1 MLDAS
6 SHKHK
11 LAEDEPDAKTIHP
24 EPHSVKKANSYQF
37 MPIIRSDG
45 KKPVILKSHP
55 FDSEDQLQSVVAD
68 NPTLLCFDGD
78 APLALVTR
86 EFSLPGAGSLD
97 VLMVNSEG
105 LPVPI
110 ECKLAR
116 NPQSRRE
123 VVGQIVDYVSILT
136 ALTVDELDHAVD
148 GKLEEAL
155 RTFDSKDADPATFDR
170 RWQQVGTSL
179 RAGQARYVIVV
190 DEVPQELERI
200 IRFLI
205 QRSELDIRL
214 VQISR
219 YPDPSGHDLYV
230 PANIVDIAPSE
241 RLHGAN
247 VPKTPA
253 AEFQAV
259 LDEYNAR
266 ASEELQAVGR
276 ASHYRQVRPPGWPG
290 GVHYEFMKGR
300 DSLSVEFHI
309 ESTLYRW
316 LGEVIRK
323 IASDNTL
330 GYNLKLE
337 WDPKWSTSKGR
348 IRTVF
353 PLSTPAPDVAVAM
366 CRLIQATRE
375 RISAALAKPPSP

>member
-1 MLDAS
+1 MEKPPS
-6 SHKHK
+6 S
-11 LAEDEPDAKTIHP
+11 
-24 EPHSVKKANSYQF
+24 S
-37 MPIIRSDG
+37 
-45 KKPVILKSHP
+45 SHP
-55 FDSEDQLQSVVAD
+55 FDNEDQLQKVVAD

-97 VLMVNSEG
+97 VLMVDSEG

-136 ALTVDELDHAVD
+136 SLTVDELDHAVD

-155 RTFDSKDADPATFDR
+155 RTFDSQTADSKDFER

-179 RAGQARYVIVV
+179 RAGQARYVIVI
-190 DEVPQELERI
+190 DEVPQDLDRI

-219 YPDPSGHDLYV
+219 YPDPAGHDLYV
-230 PANIVDIAPSE
+230 PANIVDIAPSQ
-241 RLHGAN
+241 RPHGAST
-247 VPKTPA
+247 PKTPAA

-259 LDEYNAR
+259 LDAYSAI
-266 ASEELQAVGR
+266 A
-276 ASHYRQVRPPGWPG
+276 
-290 GVHYEFMKGR
+290 
-300 DSLSVEFHI
+300 
-309 ESTLYRW
+309 
-316 LGEVIRK
+316 EV
-323 IASDNTL
+323 AT
-330 GYNLKLE
+330 
-337 WDPKWSTSKGR
+337 
-348 IRTVF
+348 
-353 PLSTPAPDVAVAM
+353 AM
-366 CRLIQATRE
+366 CELIKATRD
-375 RISAALAKPPSP
+375 RIATTLVKPPSH

>member
-1 MLDAS
+1 
-6 SHKHK
+6 
-11 LAEDEPDAKTIHP
+11 
-24 EPHSVKKANSYQF
+24 

-55 FDSEDQLQSVVAD
+55 FDNEDQLQKVVAD

-97 VLMVNSEG
+97 VLMVDSEG

-136 ALTVDELDHAVD
+136 SLTVDELDHAVD

-155 RTFDSKDADPATFDR
+155 RTFDSQTADPKDFER

-179 RAGQARYVIVV
+179 RAGQARYVIVI
-190 DEVPQELERI
+190 DEVPQDLDRI

-219 YPDPSGHDLYV
+219 YPDPAGHDLYV
-230 PANIVDIAPSE
+230 PANIVDIAPSQ
-241 RLHGAN
+241 RPHGAST
-247 VPKTPA
+247 PKTPAA

-259 LDEYNAR
+259 LDAYSAI
-266 ASEELQAVGR
+266 ASGDLQPIGR
-276 ASHYRQVRPPGWPG
+276 AANYRQVRLPGWPA
-290 GVHYEFMKGR
+290 GVHYEFMTGK
-300 DSLSVEFHI
+300 DYLSVEFHI
-309 ESTLYRW
+309 ESGSHRW

-323 IASDNTL
+323 MPSDKTL
-330 GYNLKLE
+330 GYNHQLE
-337 WDPKWSTSKGR
+337 WEPRWSSSKGR

-353 PLSTPAPDVAVAM
+353 PLSAPPAEVATAM
-366 CRLIQATRE
+366 CELIKTTRDRIAT
-375 RISAALAKPPSP
+375 ALVKPPSH